1 MSLKYLAIDKDKR
14 NHEMHSMFWK
24 TRNISAKRV
33 DTVAEG
39 IKEVAT
45 NDYLFIGIN
54 SSSVKGY
61 QTDFS
66 FIRRST
72 DIPIFISA
80 NKYDPEEHEK
90 VTVLGADLY
99 GQLYANPHHN
109 YTTVTAIIKRLNDI
123 WKKRDCPLKI
133 LSYGNLIILLQQRQ
147 VFVGEKQIRLTR
159 QDYDLLHMFVNN
171 QDCALSY
178 EEIYHSVWMSE
189 YDESAN
195 LVIKNAITRLR
206 KKIGDEDGNTF
217 LFDNV
222 WGYGYI
228 LASGA

>member
-14 NHEMHSMFWK
+14 NHEIQSKFWQ
-24 TRNISAKRV
+24 TRNIFAKRV
-33 DTVAEG
+33 DSVAEG
-39 IKEVAT
+39 LKEVAT
-45 NDYLFIGIN
+45 SDYLFIGIN

-72 DIPIFISA
+72 DIPILISA
-80 NKYDPEEHEK
+80 NRYDPEEHGK

-99 GQLYANPHHN
+99 GQLNANPRDN
-109 YTTVTAIIKRLNDI
+109 YTAVTAAIRRFNDI
-123 WKKRDCPLKI
+123 GTKRNCPPKI
-133 LSYGNLIILLQQRQ
+133 LSHGNLIMLLKPRQ

-178 EEIYHSVWMSE
+178 EELYHNVWMSE

-206 KKIGDEDGNTF
+206 KKISEDDRDAF

-222 WGYGYI
+222 WGYGYM
-228 LASGA
+228 LASGT